1 MARFPSSGSG
11 IVSPIRVE
19 AELGEVLAD
28 LCTSYTFDELAIDEI
43 YLKLGIIVGKWLS
56 EQERVEV
63 DPIAKALLRMARN
76 LSEVSH
82 LMSGLEL
89 GLRNRFE
96 ITVASHVAKYLAL
109 EPTIG
114 SADKAR
120 ELMSSLRRQAD
131 QVSHVCMV
139 GYVDLS
145 NQAGKRGRLASEW
158 YDDFTAL
165 LLEVAAKAGVQPRNS
180 KNRDSTKIRSGWL
193 FDAAMALET
202 FFYRDMRS
210 PSAEAC
216 GKRLERSRKRLRAP
230 ARQKPSAG

>member
-89 GLRNRFE
+89 EHFP
-96 ITVASHVAKYLAL
+96 AAL
-109 EPTIG
+109 
-114 SADKAR
+114 
-120 ELMSSLRRQAD
+120 
-131 QVSHVCMV
+131 
-139 GYVDLS
+139 
-145 NQAGKRGRLASEW
+145 NQGDSQ
-158 YDDFTAL
+158 L
-165 LLEVAAKAGVQPRNS
+165 LLPRRIWRN
-180 KNRDSTKIRSGWL
+180 
-193 FDAAMALET
+193 
-202 FFYRDMRS
+202 
-210 PSAEAC
+210 
-216 GKRLERSRKRLRAP
+216 
-230 ARQKPSAG
+230 